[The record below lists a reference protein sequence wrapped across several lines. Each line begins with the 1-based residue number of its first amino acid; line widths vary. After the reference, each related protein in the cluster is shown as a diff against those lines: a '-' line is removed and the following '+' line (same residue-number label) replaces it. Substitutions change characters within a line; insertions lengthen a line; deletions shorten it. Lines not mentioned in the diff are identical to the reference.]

1 MTTPEVPEEHGGK
14 VEGFHIFQAE
24 SAAQI
29 EQIRELFLEYAKSLG
44 FSLCFQGFDQELA
57 GLPGDYSPPEG
68 RLLLAEYDG
77 QVAGC
82 GALHKVERH
91 VSRVASSEAGIK
103 VTDNT
108 QADER
113 IGEMKRLYLRPAF
126 RGKGLGRA
134 LADRLLREARGIGYA
149 KLRLDT
155 VEPVMKDAVAMYR
168 RMGFRE
174 IAPYREN
181 PMAGTLYMELDLGE
195 GLGQR

>member
-1 MTTPEVPEEHGGK
+1 MTTPEVQEEHGGK
-14 VEGFHIFQAE
+14 VEGFHIFQAK

-57 GLPGDYSPPEG
+57 GLPGDYAPPEG

-77 QVAGC
+77 KVAGC
-82 GALHKVERH
+82 GALHKVEGH
-91 VSRVASSEAGIK
+91 ESRVASGEPGIK

-134 LADRLLREARGIGYA
+134 LAERILREARGIGYA